1 MGRNWGMR
9 SECGEAGQVWVVRG
23 LESLRAGR
31 RSMEVGLDGESERV
45 PCHLRRLCVAVWEC
59 SGPRVGVQ
67 ERAEGSCRE
76 RVGERSGSVG
86 AG

>member
-1 MGRNWGMR
+1 
-9 SECGEAGQVWVVRG
+9 
-23 LESLRAGR
+23 
-31 RSMEVGLDGESERV
+31 MEVGLDGESERV